1 MTAPRFSNPSGDQ
14 TPGGVF
20 LLAGVLPIHRL
31 GFGAMRITG
40 PDVLGPPADRKEAVR
55 VVRRA
60 LELGVNFI
68 DTADSYGPNVSEEI
82 IAEALH
88 PYPAGL
94 VIATKGGRW
103 RDGNRRPWPIDGRPE
118 YLKKACV
125 ASLRRLRLDCIDLYQ
140 LHRPDEHVPFEDSVG
155 ALAELRAEGKI
166 RHVGLSG
173 VSVAQLD
180 AAQAIVPIA
189 SVQNRYNAKDRSS
202 EDVLRACEARG
213 LAFMPYAPL
222 LHNDDAVGRVLDE
235 VASVRGGVTAR
246 QVSLAWLLARSP
258 VTVPIPGT
266 GSVAHLEENMV
277 AAELTLQPDE
287 MAAIDEAAGA

>member
-1 MTAPRFSNPSGDQ
+1 MTAPSFSNPSGDH

-20 LLAGVLPIHRL
+20 LLGGELPVHRL

-40 PDVLGPPADRKEAVR
+40 PDILGPPADRAEAVR

-60 LELGVNFI
+60 VELGVNFL

-82 IAEALH
+82 IAEALS
-88 PYPAGL
+88 PYPAG
-94 VIATKGGRW
+94 VIVATKGGRW
-103 RDGNRRPWPIDGRPE
+103 RDGNKRPWPIDGRPE
-118 YLKKACV
+118 YLKKACA
-125 ASLRRLRLDCIDLYQ
+125 ASLRRLKRDCIPLSQ
-140 LHRPDEHVPFEDSVG
+140 LHRPDENVPFEDSVG

-173 VSVAQLD
+173 ISVAQLD

-189 SVQNRYNAKDRSS
+189 SVQNRYNVKDRSS

-213 LAFMPYAPL
+213 LMFMPYAPL
-222 LHNDDAVGRVLDE
+222 LHDDDAVGRVLDE
-235 VASVRGGVTAR
+235 VAAVRGGITAR
-246 QVSLAWLLARSP
+246 QVSLAWLLAESP
-258 VTVPIPGT
+258 VVVPIPGT

-287 MAAIDEAAGA
+287 IAAIEEAAGG